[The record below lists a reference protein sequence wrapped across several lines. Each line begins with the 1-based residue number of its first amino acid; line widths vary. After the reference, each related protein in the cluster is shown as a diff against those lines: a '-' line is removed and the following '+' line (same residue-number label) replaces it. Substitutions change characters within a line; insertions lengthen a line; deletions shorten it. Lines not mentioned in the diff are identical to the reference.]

1 MLTISS
7 LSEKFNTINT
17 DKIIDESLNETKDE
31 FKAINKQQL
40 KSGKTRTGEEIK
52 STTNPN
58 TGRKNYYKSK
68 KYALAKNQMNALP
81 GLGNPDLYLTGAFY
95 EGIDV
100 EVGKDVF
107 DIISKDEKGP
117 ELENK
122 YSDIFG
128 LGNNFK
134 KKYLDEDLGPT
145 VKKKISNFVGL
156 KFQ

>member
-7 LSEKFNTINT
+7 LSEKFNSLNT
-17 DKIIDESLNETKDE
+17 DKIIDESINETKDE

-40 KSGKTRTGEEIK
+40 KSGFT
-52 STTNPN
+52 N
-58 TGRKNYYKSK
+58 TGGKVAPKYRSK
-68 KYALAKNQMNALP
+68 KYASAKNQMNSLP
-81 GLGNPDLYLTGAFY
+81 GLDNPDLYLTGAFY

-128 LGNNFK
+128 LGTNFK

-145 VKKKISNFVGL
+145 VQKKISNFIGL
-156 KFQ
+156 KFK

>member
-7 LSEKFNTINT
+7 LSEKFKTLNT
-17 DKIIDESLNETKDE
+17 DKVIDESLNETKDE
-31 FKAINKQQL
+31 FKAINKSQL
-40 KSGKTRTGEEIK
+40 KAGKTNTGENVAPK
-52 STTNPN
+52 Y
-58 TGRKNYYKSK
+58 RRK
-68 KYALAKNQMNALP
+68 KYALAKNQMNPLP
-81 GLGNPDLYLTGAFY
+81 GLGNPDLFLTGAFY
-95 EGIDV
+95 EGIGV

-122 YSDIFG
+122 YKDIFG

-145 VKKKISNFVGL
+145 VQKKISTFTGL
-156 KFQ
+156 KFK

>member
-7 LSEKFNTINT
+7 LSEKFKALNT
-17 DKIIDESLNETKDE
+17 DKVIDESLNETKDE
-31 FKAINKQQL
+31 FKAINKSQL
-40 KSGKTRTGEEIK
+40 KSGFIKTGEK
-52 STTNPN
+52 LKPSY
-58 TGRKNYYKSK
+58 RSK
-68 KYALAKNQMNALP
+68 KYALAKNEMNPLP
-81 GLGNPDLYLTGAFY
+81 GLGNPDLFLTGAFY

-122 YSDIFG
+122 YKDIFG
-128 LGNNFK
+128 LGGTFK
-134 KKYLDEDLGPT
+134 SEYTKEKLAPAL
-145 VKKKISNFVGL
+145 KKKISKFTGL

>member
-7 LSEKFNTINT
+7 LSEKFKALNT
-17 DKIIDESLNETKDE
+17 DKVIDESLNETKDE

-40 KSGKTRTGEEIK
+40 KAGKTNTGENVAPK
-52 STTNPN
+52 YRS
-58 TGRKNYYKSK
+58 R
-68 KYALAKNQMNALP
+68 KYASAKNQMNPLP
-81 GLGNPDLYLTGAFY
+81 GLGNPDLFLTGAFY

-122 YSDIFG
+122 YKDIFG

-145 VKKKISNFVGL
+145 VQKKISNFIGL